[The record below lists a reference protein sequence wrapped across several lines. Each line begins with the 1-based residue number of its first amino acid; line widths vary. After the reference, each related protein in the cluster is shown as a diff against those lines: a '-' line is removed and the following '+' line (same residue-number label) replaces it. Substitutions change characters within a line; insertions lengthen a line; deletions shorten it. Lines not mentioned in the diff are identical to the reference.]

1 MQDDLDSVD
10 PLHCIIISFSD
21 ETDGWTMD
29 LGSDPIMEAQGV
41 LGNCLALLEEVWC
54 DYQPISLRASGEDL
68 IVAEDE
74 DEDEP
79 EDDG

>member
-1 MQDDLDSVD
+1 
-10 PLHCIIISFSD
+10 
-21 ETDGWTMD
+21 
-29 LGSDPIMEAQGV
+29 MEAQGV

-54 DYQPISLRASGEDL
+54 DYQPISLRANGEDL